1 MSVKAFF
8 YQLTPADVILKAAVT
23 EIFRDRTTERRLVRK
38 GCAFLLRSPAV
49 LAHFP
54 VLLSL
59 LLTYCDLG
67 VDKRTPMTADTEDG
81 KEFEA
86 AMHNWLAGLQ
96 VSGSQ
101 KSSSRAEDEKLA
113 MCDLAA
119 KHFTAAAVTLQRL
132 HTNSGD
138 GLWIGCCHVNSA
150 VEQRQTA
157 QLIYC
162 LICQRGYNAC
172 SSIVSSH
179 VLAKLMH
186 RYLWLMTSKEINTKS
201 ADKQKK
207 CGLDMLAQ
215 NVNTGKCQ
223 LR

>member
-8 YQLTPADVILKAAVT
+8 YQLTPADQILKAALT

-38 GCAFLLRSPAV
+38 GCAFLLRSPGV

-59 LLTYCDLG
+59 LLTCCDLG
-67 VDKRTPMTADTEDG
+67 VDQRTPMTADTED
-81 KEFEA
+81 ENDFEA
-86 AMHNWLAGLQ
+86 AMHGWLAGLQ
-96 VSGSQ
+96 VSASQ
-101 KSSSRAEDEKLA
+101 KSSSRTEDEKLA
-113 MCDLAA
+113 VCDLAA

-132 HTNSGD
+132 HTNSGE
-138 GLWIGCCHVNSA
+138 GSWISLLLLGCCHVSSA

-162 LICQRGYNAC
+162 LICQHGYTAC

-186 RYLWLMTSKEINTKS
+186 RYLWLMTPKENKHQASRKS
-201 ADKQKK
+201 VA
-207 CGLDMLAQ
+207 
-215 NVNTGKCQ
+215 
-223 LR
+223 